1 MYIIKIG
8 RDTGNIPT
16 YYRSLPNKA
25 SNDFIV
31 TNIIIP
37 NYKKYSSDCI
47 KNWECFYKKINCG
60 GTDMERITNAE
71 IDRAFR
77 ESGLNDKQINE
88 ASTSFLSSYGN
99 NATKEALESFIEGYL
114 FNLRMM
120 GMIADNTTV
129 EADKEAAAAKEA
141 DTNNNELRKVPLP
154 AHNEI
159 LRDKKFKYNTF
170 ASLMASSNKN
180 IGDVKGME
188 FTNYLYDNKIKDA
201 LDFIYETTG
210 KRISERTFNSH
221 MKNIIDSGYDLVDLQ
236 NTPNG
241 LVYLLRAEYDGGYFV
256 TIPFI
261 QLKELLL
268 STNKNALKIYVFLK
282 DYLKNAKQGE
292 FTPIDRAFIA
302 RSIGLSDK
310 SVKNLDAISVIL
322 KSLVKLGFIEIKE
335 TVKKEVSKKDPSKI
349 QVKTIYA
356 YRICTLAEYLE
367 KDSKAI
373 IKNNN

>member
-1 MYIIKIG
+1 MN
-8 RDTGNIPT
+8 T
-16 YYRSLPNKA
+16 
-25 SNDFIV
+25 V
-31 TNIIIP
+31 TNEAVYELQ
-37 NYKKYSSDCI
+37 NKYNLSSLEVDQ
-47 KNWECFYKKINCG
+47 
-60 GTDMERITNAE
+60 ITTSFFATH
-71 IDRAFR
+71 
-77 ESGLNDKQINE
+77 G
-88 ASTSFLSSYGN
+88 STSTREL
-99 NATKEALESFIEGYL
+99 LEQYIKGYL
-114 FNLRMM
+114 LTR
-120 GMIADNTTV
+120 GNT
-129 EADKEAAAAKEA
+129 EAISHVSTETQEAETAKEA

-188 FTNYLYDNKIKDA
+188 FTNYLYDNKIGDV
-201 LDFIYETTG
+201 LDFIYDTTG

-241 LVYLLRAEYDGGYFV
+241 LVYRLRAEYDGGYFV

-268 STNKNALKIYVFLK
+268 STNKNALKIYIFLK

-310 SVKNLDAISVIL
+310 ADKNVKAIGTIV
-322 KSLVKLGFIEIKE
+322 KSLAKLGFIEIKE
-335 TVKKEVSKKDPSKI
+335 TVKKEVSKQDPSKK

-356 YRICTLAEYLE
+356 YRICTLDEYLA
-367 KDSKAI
+367 KDSRAI

>member
-1 MYIIKIG
+1 
-8 RDTGNIPT
+8 
-16 YYRSLPNKA
+16 
-25 SNDFIV
+25 
-31 TNIIIP
+31 
-37 NYKKYSSDCI
+37 
-47 KNWECFYKKINCG
+47 
-60 GTDMERITNAE
+60 MERITNAE

-88 ASTSFLSSYGN
+88 ASTSFLSSCGN
-99 NATKEALESFIEGYL
+99 CATKVDLDRFIEGYL
-114 FNLRMM
+114 FNLKMM
-120 GMIADNTTV
+120 GMISDNATV
-129 EADKEAAAAKEA
+129 EADKEAETAKEA

-154 AHNEI
+154 AYNEI

-188 FTNYLYDNKIKDA
+188 FTNYLYDNKIKDV
-201 LDFIYETTG
+201 LDFIYDTTG